1 MEAVIVIICV
11 MILSQTVKEIV
22 AEVFPNKA
30 EVKKLT
36 EQIEALEEKYKK
48 IDPDKIVSLM
58 GELKAIKLSTP
69 ARPKDRGL
77 F

>member
-1 MEAVIVIICV
+1 MEAVILIICV
-11 MILSQTVKEIV
+11 MIVSQTVKDIV
-22 AEVFPNKA
+22 FEVFPNKKDVA
-30 EVKKLT
+30 ELT
-36 EQIEALEEKYKK
+36 TKIENLEEKYKK

-69 ARPKDRGL
+69 AKAKDRGL